1 MYSGV
6 LEREYT
12 EKRRPVMMPEYFLD
26 LNLNQIV
33 RELQEKGKDYDIRGM
48 YYDFPKDYETVLYRQ
63 AIYREIREKGL
74 AASFSAFAGKM
85 RETREYKERHEKVR
99 DKYQYQMYW
108 FNAVCSFT
116 AGVELLRKSL
126 ADCVPESE
134 GLQGLLQF
142 LEELCG
148 TKLWKDCAADRE
160 KIGGMLSGLRFEVS
174 IDGADLKVRTLQQ
187 EKYYF
192 DRLKTLFPE
201 RFTDK
206 LSERQGEE
214 NIPRDYLIRSPFITN
229 EELSFLEAEI
239 VKLYKKSRPDFF
251 KGLDSFYKKYT
262 EIVNE
267 RLYRIEEELHYYL
280 VFSQFQDDMEDHG
293 CVFCEPKVGLDRT
306 FAAREVYDLA
316 LARKNRWADMEVVS
330 NSFEYRSGE
339 KFFIVTGP
347 NQGGKTT
354 FARSLGQL
362 VYFAMMGFTVPAED
376 AVVPYFENLLTH
388 FSVEESLESGRGKLK
403 EELVRLEPMMHEEQ
417 GNCFVILN
425 ELFTT
430 AATYDAFVMGQ
441 RVIRH
446 FSEAGCLGVY
456 VTHIAELTKA
466 GDGVVSLV
474 ALADEKD
481 HKKRT
486 FRIVRKNAEG
496 VGYAG
501 DIVDKHHLG
510 YEELCK
516 RLEEGGLTK

>member
-12 EKRRPVMMPEYFLD
+12 EQKPQPVMPEYFLD

-33 RELQEKGKDYDIRGM
+33 RELQEKGKDYDIRRM
-48 YYDFPKDYETVLYRQ
+48 FFQMPKDYETVLYRQ
-63 AIYREIREKGL
+63 AIYREIRQKNLEVPMEV
-74 AASFSAFAGKM
+74 FSKKM
-85 RETREYKERHEKVR
+85 RETREYKERHEKVE
-99 DKYQYQMYW
+99 DKQQYQMYW
-108 FNAVCSFT
+108 FNAVSTFVD
-116 AGVELLRKSL
+116 GVELLRSALSEGK
-126 ADCVPESE
+126 AESE
-134 GLQGLLQF
+134 GLAGLLAY

-148 TKLWKDCAADRE
+148 TARWKECIKEKE
-160 KIGGMLSGLRFEVS
+160 KISGMLSSLRFEVS
-174 IDGADLKVRTLQQ
+174 IAGTNLRVRTVQQ
-187 EKYYF
+187 GKFYF
-192 DRLKTLFPE
+192 DRLRKLFPTK
-201 RFTDK
+201 FSDK
-206 LSERQGEE
+206 MSEPIGEE
-214 NIPRDYLIRSPFITN
+214 EIPRDYLIRSPFVTN
-229 EELSFLEAEI
+229 DELSFLEAEI
-239 VKLYKKSRPDFF
+239 VKMYKKSRPDFF
-251 KGLDSFYKKYT
+251 KSLEHFYKKFDKVI
-262 EIVNE
+262 EE
-267 RLYRIEEELHYYL
+267 RVYRIEEELQYYL
-280 VFSQFQDDMEDHG
+280 VFYQFQKDMEAHG
-293 CVFCEPKVGLDRT
+293 CVFCEPKIQQGRAFV
-306 FAAREVYDLA
+306 AHEVYDLA
-316 LARKNRWADMEVVS
+316 LARKNRWADKEVVS
-330 NSFEYRSGE
+330 NSVQYREGE
-339 KFFIVTGP
+339 RFFVVTGP

-362 VYFAMMGFTVPAED
+362 VYFGMMGLTVPAEE
-376 AVVPYFENLLTH
+376 AVLPHFESLLTH

-403 EELVRLEPMMHEEQ
+403 EELVRLEPMMHKEQ

-466 GDGVVSLV
+466 GDDVASLV

-486 FRIVRKNAEG
+486 FRIVRKEAEG
-496 VGYAG
+496 IGYAG

>member
-6 LEREYT
+6 LEREYVENQT
-12 EKRRPVMMPEYFLD
+12 KATMPDYFLD

-33 RELQEKGKDYDIRGM
+33 RELQEKEKGYDIRSM
-48 YYDFPKDYETVLYRQ
+48 FYRFPKDYETVLYRQ
-63 AIYREIREKGL
+63 AIYREIREKKL
-74 AASFSAFAGKM
+74 EAPFKNFAKKM

-99 DKYQYQMYW
+99 DKQQYRMYW
-108 FNAVCSFT
+108 FNVVRAFT
-116 AGVELLRKSL
+116 DGVELLRNTLVS
-126 ADCVPESE
+126 CEPQSE
-134 GLQGLLQF
+134 GLAGLLRF
-142 LEELCG
+142 LEEICG
-148 TKLWKDCAADRE
+148 TSLWKECAAE
-160 KIGGMLSGLRFEVS
+160 KERINGMLSGLRFEVS
-174 IDGADLKVRTLQQ
+174 IDGIDLRVRTLQR
-187 EKYYF
+187 ERFYF
-192 DRLKTLFPE
+192 EHLKKLFPAKFSE
-201 RFTDK
+201 KF
-206 LSERQGEE
+206 SEREGEE
-214 NIPRDYLIRSPFITN
+214 KIPRDYLIRSPFVTN

-239 VKLYKKSRPDFF
+239 VKMYKKSRPDFF
-251 KGLDSFYKKYT
+251 QALELFYKKFDKM
-262 EIVNE
+262 VDE

-280 VFSQFQDDMEDHG
+280 VFSEFQDDMEAHG
-293 CVFCEPKVGLDRT
+293 CVFCEPKVKQGRA
-306 FAAREVYDLA
+306 FVAHEVYDLA

-330 NSFEYRSGE
+330 NSVQYREGE
-339 KFFIVTGP
+339 RFFVVTGP

-362 VYFAMMGFTVPAED
+362 VYFAMMGFVVPAED
-376 AVVPYFENLLTH
+376 AVVPYFERLLTH

-403 EELVRLEPMMHEEQ
+403 EELVRLKPMMNEEQ
-417 GNCFVILN
+417 DNCFVILN

-446 FSEAGCLGVY
+446 FSGAGCLGVY

-466 GDGVVSLV
+466 GDDVVSLV
-474 ALADEKD
+474 ALADEKN

-486 FRIVRKNAEG
+486 FRIVRKDAEG

-501 DIVDKHHLG
+501 DIVDRHHLG